1 MTAKLSTTTLVLAA
15 ALSALGAASAQ
26 AGFDCSK
33 WQHNEDK
40 SWSAKEPVEIGGRAG
55 RLDYVPGETYRVGE
69 QKNGLDI
76 AKLLDANCAK
86 PQ

>member
-1 MTAKLSTTTLVLAA
+1 MRTLKRTLVLAVA
-15 ALSALGAASAQ
+15 PAIALLGLGAPAR

-40 SWSAKEPVEIGGRAG
+40 SWSAKEPVEIGGQAG
-55 RLDYVPGETYRVGE
+55 RLAYVPGEAYHVGE
-69 QKNGLDI
+69 TKNGLDI

-86 PQ
+86 P

>member
-1 MTAKLSTTTLVLAA
+1 MRYPMRPLMLAA
-15 ALSALGAASAQ
+15 ALCCLGAAQAY

-33 WQHNEDK
+33 WVHNEDK
-40 SWSAKEPVEIGGRAG
+40 SWSAKEPVEIGGQAG

-76 AKLLDANCAK
+76 AKLLDANCVK
-86 PQ
+86 

>member
-1 MTAKLSTTTLVLAA
+1 MQAFTRSLAFA
-15 ALSALGAASAQ
+15 IAFAGLGAASAQ

-55 RLDYVPGETYRVGE
+55 RIDYMPGEAYRVGE
-69 QKNGLDI
+69 SKNGLDI

-86 PQ
+86 P

>member
-1 MTAKLSTTTLVLAA
+1 MKRIILAA
-15 ALSALGAASAQ
+15 ALTFVGCASAQ

-33 WQHNEDK
+33 WQKGDDG

-55 RLDYVPGETYRVGE
+55 RLDYMPGEVYKEGE

-76 AKLLDANCAK
+76 VKLLNANCAK
-86 PQ
+86 